1 MFSLALLASAALLSS
16 VAGQYT
22 ATYDPANLPDKT
34 EAEQSGTNKC
44 GTANSQDSMCQ
55 NLFVNSVNDFCIW
68 GPPKPNGEIGQIEE
82 IVVAYC
88 TTPGRGTRLMPEGTL
103 KSAHFLKT
111 PDYVQITGVGDFT
124 KIGIKKGDEGG
135 ELDPHGADKLGNPH
149 GGLVFSN
156 AFSAGAS
163 GMGVQMHEWTNFQS
177 ATEFCI
183 RACKDGPGAKQRC
196 QHIYDVMGCAWNIP
210 GQYGDGFTNC
220 EGESTIPMGLYPQPD
235 GTTSTF
241 RQGQPQ
247 SPPAHPAA
255 SSSLC
260 TTLASFAVGT
270 PAPATATAA
279 VTGTA
284 SAGSGTSAWVT
295 GTPSASAASSSNDG
309 VRTSALTTTVAQ
321 GVALLSVFAVTLGAG
336 FML

>member
-1 MFSLALLASAALLSS
+1 MFSLTLLASAALLSS

-22 ATYDPANLPDKT
+22 ATYDPAHLPDT
-34 EAEQSGTNKC
+34 SEADQSGTNNC
-44 GTANSQDSMCQ
+44 GTGNSPDSMCQ
-55 NLFVNSVNDFCIW
+55 NVFVNSASDFCVW
-68 GPPKPNGEIGQIEE
+68 GPPTPGAVIGAIEQ
-82 IVVAYC
+82 IVVSYC

-111 PDYVQITGVGDFT
+111 PDYVQVTGEGDFT
-124 KIGIKKGDEGG
+124 KIGIKRGDSGG

-156 AFSAGAS
+156 AFSAGPS
-163 GMGVQMHEWTNFQS
+163 GLGVQMHEWTNFQS
-177 ATEFCI
+177 STEFCI
-183 RACKDGPGAKQRC
+183 KACKDGPGARQRC
-196 QHIYDVMGCAWNIP
+196 QHIYDLMGCLWNVP
-210 GQYGDGFTNC
+210 GQYGEGFTNC
-220 EGESTIPMGLYPQPD
+220 EGESTLPPGLYPRPD

-247 SPPAHPAA
+247 SPEAHPAG

-270 PAPATATAA
+270 SAPATVSAT
-279 VTGTA
+279 VTGT
-284 SAGSGTSAWVT
+284 AGSGTSAWVT

-309 VRTSALTTTVAQ
+309 MRATALTTTLAQ
-321 GVALLSVFAVTLGAG
+321 GVALLSVLAVTIGAG
-336 FML
+336 FHML

>member
-1 MFSLALLASAALLSS
+1 MVSLALLASAALFST

-68 GPPKPNGEIGQIEE
+68 GPPAPNGEIGQIEE

-124 KIGIKKGDEGG
+124 KIGIKRGDEGG

-156 AFSAGAS
+156 AFSAGPS
-163 GMGVQMHEWTNFQS
+163 GQGVQMHEWTNFQS

-183 RACKDGPGAKQRC
+183 RACKDGPGAKARC

-220 EGESTIPMGLYPQPD
+220 EGDSTIPMGLYPQSD

-270 PAPATATAA
+270 PAPATAT
-279 VTGTA
+279 VTG
-284 SAGSGTSAWVT
+284 SAAGGSGTSAWVT

-309 VRTSALTTTVAQ
+309 VRASAITGTLAQ
-321 GVALLSVFAVTLGAG
+321 GIALFSVLAVTIGAG
-336 FML
+336 FHML